1 MSVELFP
8 PTRFSESYCHYFVPR
23 LDLENLMIP
32 PAWQTE
38 NRKPRVLLIDDD
50 RDITDVVEFAMAN
63 EGYDVRVA
71 HDGNEGIAMA
81 ATSHPDLIVCDMM
94 MPKRSGFMVLERLS
108 QTLTHPIR
116 IIMCTGND
124 GERHREYAS
133 LMGVS
138 EYITKPFAM
147 DALLQTTKRLLDEP
161 LPDLMR

>member
-1 MSVELFP
+1 
-8 PTRFSESYCHYFVPR
+8 
-23 LDLENLMIP
+23 MIP

-50 RDITDVVEFAMAN
+50 RDITDSVEFAMIN
-63 EGYDVRVA
+63 EGYEVRVA

-81 ATSHPDLIVCDMM
+81 ETIFPDLIVCDMM

-108 QTLTHPIR
+108 QTLIRPIR

-124 GERHREYAS
+124 GERHREYAA

-147 DALLQTTKRLLDEP
+147 DALLQTAKRLLNES
-161 LPDLMR
+161 LPDLHR

>member
-1 MSVELFP
+1 
-8 PTRFSESYCHYFVPR
+8 
-23 LDLENLMIP
+23 MIP

-38 NRKPRVLLIDDD
+38 NQKPRVLLIDDD
-50 RDITDVVEFAMAN
+50 RDITDSVEFGMIN
-63 EGYDVRVA
+63 EGYEVHVA

-81 ATSHPDLIVCDMM
+81 ETIFPDLIVCDMM

-133 LMGVS
+133 LIGVS

-147 DALLQTTKRLLDEP
+147 DALLQTAKRLLNES
-161 LPDLMR
+161 LPDLHR